1 VQLIGISKRFGA
13 VVANDG
19 VDLVLRRGSVHAV
32 MGENGAGKS
41 TLMSMLFGLLKPD
54 AGEIRVD
61 GSPVQFAG
69 PLDAIAAGL
78 GMVHQH
84 FRLFDSMTVSDNVVY
99 GAEPRRRG
107 FLGRGLVDRQAADAR
122 VRELS
127 DRYGLETDPSAIVG
141 TLSAGARQRV
151 EILKALH
158 RDARILILDEP
169 TAVLTPSEVTS
180 LFTVIRRA
188 ADDGTT
194 VVLVTHKIHEV
205 LSVSDE
211 VTVLRDGRVTG
222 RFATGEATS
231 ASLVHA
237 MTGREID
244 EVRNPGTGTPGDVV
258 LEVAGLSVG
267 DARVTQVSDVSLSV
281 RAGEIVGIAGVSG
294 NGQHELVGA
303 VLGTVAAV
311 TGSVNL
317 LGEDVTGWNVRDRRA
332 RGLAV
337 IPEDRRG
344 EGSAVTMSV
353 AENVTLGHH
362 RTPPIGAS
370 TGIRR
375 GWMSIKAE
383 RSRARELIRD
393 YDVRT
398 SGELQPIGSL
408 SGGNAQKVVIA
419 RELSHQA
426 PLLIAEQPTQGVDV
440 GAIESIHGRLLDY
453 RADGGAILLVSHEIS
468 ELLALADRILVMYS
482 GRVVAE
488 FSSAEA
494 TTARIGAAMA
504 GAAAL
509 VEEASGTDVSDSA
522 DTDAADRPAPHRAE
536 AAAPYDPVQA
546 SIDREEEGRS

>member
-1 VQLIGISKRFGA
+1 MTSSAPPAVRLTGIGKRFGA

-19 VDLVLRRGSVHAV
+19 VDLVLRRGTVHAV

-41 TLMSMLFGLLKPD
+41 TLMSMLFGLLTPD
-54 AGEIRVD
+54 AGTIEID
-61 GSPVQFAG
+61 GSPVRFDG

-84 FRLFDSMTVSDNVVY
+84 FRLFDSMSVADNVVY
-99 GAEPRRRG
+99 GAEPR
-107 FLGRGLVDRQAADAR
+107 GRGLLGRTVIDRRAADAR

-127 DRYGLETDPSAIVG
+127 ARYGLETDPSAIVG

-169 TAVLTPSEVTS
+169 TAVLTPSEVDS
-180 LFTVIRRA
+180 LFAVIRRA
-188 ADDGTT
+188 ADSGST

-222 RFATGEATS
+222 RFATAEATS
-231 ASLVHA
+231 AALVHA

-258 LEVAGLSVG
+258 LEVSGATVG
-267 DARVTQVSDVSLSV
+267 DARHGIVVDDVSLTV

-294 NGQHELVGA
+294 NGQHELVAA
-303 VLGTVAAV
+303 VLGTVPLAS
-311 TGSVNL
+311 GSVRL
-317 LGEDVTGWNVRDRRA
+317 LGEEVSDWHVRDRRA

-344 EGSAVTMSV
+344 EGSAVTLSV
-353 AENVTLGHH
+353 AENLTLGHH
-362 RTPPIGAS
+362 RTPPIGAAH
-370 TGIRR
+370 GPRR
-375 GWMSIKAE
+375 GWMSIRAE
-383 RSRARELIRD
+383 RARARDLIAD

-398 SGELQPIGSL
+398 SGELQPIGAL

-419 RELSHQA
+419 RELSHGA

-453 RADGGAILLVSHEIS
+453 RAGGGAVLLVSHEIS

-482 GRVVAE
+482 GAVVAE
-488 FSSAEA
+488 FPGSAA
-494 TTARIGAAMA
+494 TTTLIGAAMA
-504 GAAAL
+504 GAAA
-509 VEEASGTDVSDSA
+509 AA
-522 DTDAADRPAPHRAE
+522 PDAATEPAP
-536 AAAPYDPVQA
+536 PLDPVQL
-546 SIDREEEGRS
+546 SIDREHESPLT